1 MSFQC
6 RHTFDLQES
15 NNLMAKTCIMFLL
28 LKGLYQSSSIS
39 SSESDEYNDD
49 DIDELSKIFEFL
61 DYAAIYWPAHFS
73 RVRMDDRKLITPLV
87 HKLCGTE
94 NTEYSFWYPVYWE
107 HEQRG
112 KIGYL
117 DAWNFEYRTPDTTG
131 LIFVTTLGYTE
142 LVDYFLSHGADINE
156 IAREFGTALHV
167 AACMGKPGMVEFLIS
182 RGASV
187 NARGGDHGTA
197 LLAALRGRQEGVA
210 LSLIKSGAYM
220 EGENIWE
227 EDAVVLASSFGYLS
241 VVKAVLHQGNIQNMG
256 KALKGAI
263 EKGHNSVSSTLIEYE
278 TDIETEA
285 GLFTV
290 AMREKQR
297 NIIREWNRRRGGV

>member
-1 MSFQC
+1 
-6 RHTFDLQES
+6 
-15 NNLMAKTCIMFLL
+15 MAKTCIMFLL